1 MQLVEQHCISRND
14 ARYAVIDAAAF
25 ASKNLYNAAL
35 YETRQAYIKR
45 GYRIYYSELYHLMK
59 SHDAYKALPAKVA
72 QHVLK
77 LLDTNWKAYTE
88 AKKAYEEDPSQFL
101 APPKIPGYKDK
112 QKGRNILVY
121 TIQAISKHG
130 LKRGII
136 QPSGLAIEVPVLH
149 SNVAQVRI
157 VPRSCHYV
165 VEIVY
170 SKDPVQSP
178 VNPSLVAGID
188 TGLNNL
194 ATLTA
199 NKSGFTPRMV
209 NGRPVKSMNQYYNK
223 ERARLQAQL
232 EGNRQT
238 SRQLDRL
245 TNKRNRK
252 IAHYLHNAS
261 KTVIDLLIRE
271 QIGTLIIG
279 KNDQWKQHITLGK
292 RTNQN
297 FEQIPHARFID
308 MLTYKATL
316 VGIQVIVT
324 EESYTSKCSFLDREN
339 LCKHE
344 HSMGKRIK
352 RGMFRSQFGTL
363 INADVNGAYNII
375 RKVAPESFEGVEDV
389 VVHPVRLAIGVR
401 TCTV

>member
-14 ARYAVIDAAAF
+14 ARYAAIDAAAF

-59 SHDAYKALPAKVA
+59 SHEAYKALPAKVA

-77 LLDTNWKAYTE
+77 LLDKNWKAYTE

-101 APPKIPGYKDK
+101 APPRIPGYKDK

-121 TIQAISKHG
+121 TIQAISKPG
-130 LKRGII
+130 LKRGLI
-136 QPSGLAIEVPVLH
+136 QPSGLAIEVPTKQTDI
-149 SNVAQVRI
+149 AQVRI
-157 VPRSCHYV
+157 VPRSGHYV

-170 SKDPVQSP
+170 EQAEKQYVYPHW
-178 VNPSLVAGID
+178 VAGID
-188 TGLNNL
+188 IGLTNL

-199 NKSGFTPRMV
+199 NKSGFTPRIV

-238 SRQLDRL
+238 SRQLDCL

-252 IAHYLHNAS
+252 MNHYLHTAS
-261 KTVIDLLIRE
+261 KAVIDLLVSE

-297 FEQIPHARFID
+297 FVQIPYARFID
-308 MLTYKATL
+308 MLTYKAAL
-316 VGIQVIVT
+316 VGIQVVLT
-324 EESYTSKCSFLDREN
+324 EESYTSKCSFLDRED

-344 HSMGKRIK
+344 HYMGKRIK
-352 RGMFRSQFGTL
+352 RGMFRSRFGTL
-363 INADVNGAYNII
+363 INADCNGAYNII

-401 TCTV
+401 TRTV